1 MKLTLVERTD
11 DSVKIRIVNAD
22 MTLIA
27 PLLNK
32 LSEDPDVSIARFLD
46 RHPELEE
53 PVLSVS
59 VRKGRPEDAI
69 KKAAGM
75 LSEYYSSLNISK

>member
-1 MKLTLVERTD
+1 MKLTLVEKTD
-11 DSVKIRIVNAD
+11 DSVKIRIGDAN
-22 MTLIA
+22 MTLIT

-32 LSEDPDVSIARFLD
+32 LSEDPDVSIVRFLD

-53 PVLSVS
+53 PALSVT
-59 VRKGRPEDAI
+59 VKKGAPEDAI

-75 LSEYYSSLNISK
+75 LSEYYSSVNISK